1 MTFLIDANVIVYAAV
16 PSKYRDA
23 CLEILEAVAEGKA
36 DGRVS
41 TAIIEE
47 VWHIEM
53 SGRAGTID
61 GLARQTYLA
70 FSPLLPVTD
79 QIIGRALDLEARRL
93 GANDRIHVATALAN
107 DIDTIVKQV
116 SFQGW
121 ASTQTGDRSVRKEVR
136 AVLHKF
142 GLPTTGELFE
152 KAYAYIHENY

>member
-1 MTFLIDANVIVYAAV
+1 MTFLIDTNVIVYAAV

-47 VWHIEM
+47 VWHIEV
-53 SGRAGTID
+53 SGRAGAID

-79 QIIGRALDLEARRL
+79 QIIARALDLEARRI
-93 GANDRIHVATALAN
+93 GSNDRIHVATALAH
-107 DIDTIVKQV
+107 DIDTIVSADADFDGV
-116 SFQGW
+116 PAIRRVDPLSD
-121 ASTQTGDRSVRKEVR
+121 AERSRLLR
-136 AVLHKF
+136 S
-142 GLPTTGELFE
+142 
-152 KAYAYIHENY
+152 

>member
-16 PSKYRDA
+16 PSRYRNA

-47 VWHIEM
+47 VWHIEL
-53 SGRAGTID
+53 SGRAGAID
-61 GLARQTYLA
+61 GLTRQTYLA
-70 FSPLLPVTD
+70 FSPLLPVND

-107 DIDTIVKQV
+107 DIDTIV
-116 SFQGW
+116 SADADF
-121 ASTQTGDRSVRKEVR
+121 DHVR
-136 AVLHKF
+136 AIRRVDPLDEAQRSRVLRS
-142 GLPTTGELFE
+142 
-152 KAYAYIHENY
+152 

>member
-1 MTFLIDANVIVYAAV
+1 LTFLIDANVIVYAAV

-47 VWHIEM
+47 VWHIEL
-53 SGRAGTID
+53 SGRAGAID
-61 GLARQTYLA
+61 GLTRQTYLA
-70 FSPLLPVTD
+70 FSPLLPVND

-107 DIDTIVKQV
+107 DIDTIV
-116 SFQGW
+116 SADADF
-121 ASTQTGDRSVRKEVR
+121 DHVR
-136 AVLHKF
+136 AIRRVDPLDEAQRSRVLRS
-142 GLPTTGELFE
+142 
-152 KAYAYIHENY
+152 

>member
-23 CLEILEAVAEGKA
+23 CLEILEAVAVGRA

-47 VWHIEM
+47 VWHIEL

-70 FSPLLPVTD
+70 FSPLLPVND
-79 QIIGRALDLEARRL
+79 QIIARALDLEARRL
-93 GANDRIHVATALAN
+93 GANDRIHVATALAH
-107 DIDTIVKQV
+107 DIDTIVSADADFDSV
-116 SFQGW
+116 S
-121 ASTQTGDRSVRKEVR
+121 AIRRVDPLSDTERSRLLK
-136 AVLHKF
+136 
-142 GLPTTGELFE
+142 T
-152 KAYAYIHENY
+152 

>member
-16 PSKYRDA
+16 PSKYRNA

-47 VWHIEM
+47 VWHIEL
-53 SGRAGTID
+53 SGRAGAID
-61 GLARQTYLA
+61 GLTRQTYLA
-70 FSPLLPVTD
+70 FSPLLPVND

-107 DIDTIVKQV
+107 DIDTIV
-116 SFQGW
+116 SADADF
-121 ASTQTGDRSVRKEVR
+121 DHVR
-136 AVLHKF
+136 AIRRVDPLDEAQRSRVLRS
-142 GLPTTGELFE
+142 
-152 KAYAYIHENY
+152 